1 MRRKERAKR
10 FLALLLAFTMIFT
23 SSSMNVLAATIVG
36 GYKNSNKQT
45 EAGDDTQ
52 AETQAAE
59 TNEDGS
65 EVRQNTVTFATDGH
79 AHIVINGATVDSTAN
94 AKDGKI
100 VFDVVVENG
109 YAVESVLV
117 DKSIPA
123 RTQGDGSYIIEGI
136 QTNETTVDVTTAAVE
151 TEAQETTVE
160 SESEIETETETESE
174 SETEIETET
183 NLEKP
188 AQKLTVTAADGARI
202 IVNAPEGA
210 LPEGSSVRAEVIES
224 KAIETVLE
232 NTVESSGKELSSY
245 KAYDITIIGPDGMAI
260 QPDERVKVSI
270 RNANVDGEEN
280 AVYHVDGASAD
291 KIADIANG
299 NHASFEAEH
308 FSIYVITGENTPA
321 IATYEFYADGVK
333 INSQSIK
340 NDEMLIEPAAPE
352 FEGKYFSGWFE
363 EGSTTALSF
372 HSPVTVTTT
381 RTIRVTAKYNPA
393 LYVFFTNEAG
403 VVIRTK
409 NGTAGTD
416 ISTSD
421 VIFPVSATQ
430 GITGWYT
437 DTALTNKVDTVRL
450 EDKDVILYPK
460 VEEGYHITYMGEG
473 GSYTAPV
480 FVLPTDNTV
489 APKAPTRPGYLFKY
503 WSTTQNGPKY
513 QFGTKITS
521 DITLHAVWEAKD
533 TTYLVMYWQENANYN
548 NAYLDESKRDKEQ
561 YSYAASETKKGKT
574 GEQTKV
580 SGWKETVPAGFTL
593 KTIEQQ
599 TIAGDGSTVVNVY
612 LDRKTYTVKFM
623 KREGYNWKEDEALR
637 ITAKYGADVSSK
649 WPGKVWSVTKK
660 GGPYQSNL
668 MIMERD
674 MMFYYAGNGN
684 DEKADYY
691 IQTLPGE
698 SGITVSGITY
708 KLDHTDVA
716 AGNGYIVTD
725 EDRYAMN
732 GFTINIKDSTK
743 NGKPYKNAKFY
754 YTRNKYLIAFINGGH
769 TVETLEKYYEELLTG
784 VTCSQKLTP
793 PAGKESYQFAGWY
806 DNPEGEGREYS
817 FDGRMMPANGITVYA
832 KWVAPTFNITVHH
845 TLDAS
850 DAPTIITKKLGE
862 KISEDDLQV
871 TVPDGYSFRGWYLY
885 ENGQRT
891 QAYNT
896 NTEIHGNITLVP
908 YWTSNAAFR
917 VTYSAGEGTGEV
929 TDTLSYAED
938 AQAELKSAGDLTA
951 PAGKPHFQGW
961 KSSVNNAIYYPGDTC
976 VIKGDVTF
984 TAQWGEEKKA
994 TLTYRPG
1001 NGDGTET
1008 SYTVDNNA
1016 EITAKSVEEL
1026 GFSKAGYTF
1035 IGWNY
1040 TNAEGKAAVAKAG
1053 DKLHVDVNTPGN
1065 LITAQWAKLNADGG
1079 IWPYDGK
1086 QHTVSNVSV
1095 DGIEGYSI
1103 SYKVDGT
1110 EYNDAK
1116 DVSITNAGT
1125 KKVTVIARKAGYAEL
1140 TKEVTLQITPLEVT
1154 VTVVGKHD
1162 TREYNGTVQSVNG
1175 YLISTTNG
1183 LYHIDKNVNGPTQAA
1198 AVASRKDVGTTYME
1212 LSSEKFTNINP
1223 NFDVTFDVTD
1233 GYIIIT
1239 EKKIS
1244 DESMKVTDPSDL
1256 PYNGKE
1262 QKWIPTVEDT
1272 VTNANLQET
1281 VDYTVSYDKSD
1292 FTNVTGKITVTI
1304 TGTGNYTGTVTK
1316 TYQITPAP
1324 IKITTES
1331 GSKVY
1336 DGTPLTAP
1344 GKIDGLVD
1352 GEEVSFTVTGSQTN
1366 VGSSL
1371 NSYTLKWDKTAKE
1384 SNYRKEADAL
1394 GTLTVTAQSIV
1405 PDPDNPE
1412 SYKGVVINDPVD
1424 VPYDGQEHKWSPT
1437 VTDKENNPLT
1447 VGTDYTVSYDKE
1459 DFTNVTGKITVTI
1472 TGIGNYTG
1480 TVTKTYQIIPASIK
1494 ITTESDSKVYDGTPL
1509 TAPGK
1514 IYGLV
1519 DGEEVSFTVTG
1530 SQTNVGSSLNSYT
1543 LKWDKTAKESNYRK
1557 EADALGTLTV
1567 TAQSIVPD
1575 PDNPESY
1582 KGVVINDPVDVPYDG
1597 QEHKWSPTVTDKE
1610 NNPLTVGTD
1619 YTVSYDKEDFT
1630 NVTGKI
1636 TVTITGTG
1644 NYTGEVTR
1652 TYQITPK
1659 NVTVTTDSDSKAYDG
1674 KPLTAG
1680 GKVEG
1685 IVEGE
1690 TYGFTITGS
1699 QTLVGS
1705 SDNTYELTWAEEA
1718 VAVTDHDESVPYTAK
1733 KSNYTVTDNIGIL
1746 TVTDGTPEIPLNPDL
1761 VVRKEDDKDEGYQYK
1776 LGEVVTFKIS
1786 VTNIYA
1792 TEQTVQITELEGVKI
1807 NDGTNIY
1814 EQTGVQPGQTIE
1826 VTATYTITEADIAA
1840 GFFKNIV
1847 KVKFSGGKEFE
1858 NEKTVTTEEA
1868 KRSYTLIK
1876 MADESTHESGMFK
1889 VGETIHYTITVTN
1902 TGNQTLKNLQ
1912 ITDTLKAAGTIS
1924 NIKADGVTYTQNGG
1938 TTIFTVEEVP
1948 AKAYNEEKATPV
1960 VIEYDYLVQEADKGN
1975 TISNAAVGKD
1985 SEDPEKPGEGDETN
1999 TQIEN
2004 PKLTVTKTVEAIT
2017 GSDGKEKDVNGKASL
2032 NDVITYKVTVKNTGN
2047 VTLKNAKISDSLEG
2061 IVLAD
2066 NQKLEI
2072 GDLAVGEEKSVV
2084 YTYKVKEK
2092 DLGSSVVNK
2101 ATATA
2106 DVPEDPEETPKPKD
2120 DDEKEVPTDE
2130 KNAAL
2135 RVTKTVTSKGS
2146 TITVDGKDVNGY
2158 RAGDIIEFNILVEN
2172 TGNLTLTNV
2181 VVNDVPTLTTGS
2193 PKGNIEIEP
2202 SKDRTYIVDGSKAT
2216 IAVLEPD
2223 TEVAIRATY
2232 QVMPGDG
2239 TAQGNGLS
2247 NAAFVTG
2254 TSPDENNPQPTDSSK
2269 TEPIPIEPEPDDGKA
2284 SLEGSITVTKRITT
2298 SDGETPEDGVDAMI
2312 KVGLYD
2318 NASFSGQPIKT
2329 NTITISRGT
2338 SGNTVFDELDSTA
2351 GTVYYVAELDENGKP
2366 IIGDGAHL
2374 TGYGAPVYSANCKAG
2389 INPTTTKDTA
2399 ASITN
2404 PLEAEEIED
2413 DEKTSD
2419 TSKSTTS
2426 GSNKTTTS
2434 TKAAKTGDNT
2444 NMMIYWMLL
2453 GIAVLAGGVAVIYRK
2468 RKER

>member
-1 MRRKERAKR
+1 MTDKE
-10 FLALLLAFTMIFT
+10 
-23 SSSMNVLAATIVG
+23 N
-36 GYKNSNKQT
+36 N
-45 EAGDDTQ
+45 
-52 AETQAAE
+52 
-59 TNEDGS
+59 
-65 EVRQNTVTFATDGH
+65 
-79 AHIVINGATVDSTAN
+79 
-94 AKDGKI
+94 
-100 VFDVVVENG
+100 
-109 YAVESVLV
+109 
-117 DKSIPA
+117 P
-123 RTQGDGSYIIEGI
+123 
-136 QTNETTVDVTTAAVE
+136 
-151 TEAQETTVE
+151 
-160 SESEIETETETESE
+160 
-174 SETEIETET
+174 
-183 NLEKP
+183 
-188 AQKLTVTAADGARI
+188 LTV
-202 IVNAPEGA
+202 
-210 LPEGSSVRAEVIES
+210 
-224 KAIETVLE
+224 
-232 NTVESSGKELSSY
+232 
-245 KAYDITIIGPDGMAI
+245 
-260 QPDERVKVSI
+260 
-270 RNANVDGEEN
+270 
-280 AVYHVDGASAD
+280 
-291 KIADIANG
+291 
-299 NHASFEAEH
+299 
-308 FSIYVITGENTPA
+308 
-321 IATYEFYADGVK
+321 
-333 INSQSIK
+333 
-340 NDEMLIEPAAPE
+340 
-352 FEGKYFSGWFE
+352 
-363 EGSTTALSF
+363 
-372 HSPVTVTTT
+372 
-381 RTIRVTAKYNPA
+381 
-393 LYVFFTNEAG
+393 
-403 VVIRTK
+403 
-409 NGTAGTD
+409 GT
-416 ISTSD
+416 
-421 VIFPVSATQ
+421 
-430 GITGWYT
+430 
-437 DTALTNKVDTVRL
+437 
-450 EDKDVILYPK
+450 
-460 VEEGYHITYMGEG
+460 
-473 GSYTAPV
+473 
-480 FVLPTDNTV
+480 
-489 APKAPTRPGYLFKY
+489 
-503 WSTTQNGPKY
+503 
-513 QFGTKITS
+513 
-521 DITLHAVWEAKD
+521 
-533 TTYLVMYWQENANYN
+533 
-548 NAYLDESKRDKEQ
+548 
-561 YSYAASETKKGKT
+561 
-574 GEQTKV
+574 
-580 SGWKETVPAGFTL
+580 
-593 KTIEQQ
+593 
-599 TIAGDGSTVVNVY
+599 
-612 LDRKTYTVKFM
+612 
-623 KREGYNWKEDEALR
+623 
-637 ITAKYGADVSSK
+637 
-649 WPGKVWSVTKK
+649 
-660 GGPYQSNL
+660 
-668 MIMERD
+668 
-674 MMFYYAGNGN
+674 
-684 DEKADYY
+684 
-691 IQTLPGE
+691 
-698 SGITVSGITY
+698 
-708 KLDHTDVA
+708 
-716 AGNGYIVTD
+716 
-725 EDRYAMN
+725 
-732 GFTINIKDSTK
+732 
-743 NGKPYKNAKFY
+743 
-754 YTRNKYLIAFINGGH
+754 
-769 TVETLEKYYEELLTG
+769 
-784 VTCSQKLTP
+784 
-793 PAGKESYQFAGWY
+793 
-806 DNPEGEGREYS
+806 
-817 FDGRMMPANGITVYA
+817 
-832 KWVAPTFNITVHH
+832 
-845 TLDAS
+845 
-850 DAPTIITKKLGE
+850 
-862 KISEDDLQV
+862 
-871 TVPDGYSFRGWYLY
+871 
-885 ENGQRT
+885 
-891 QAYNT
+891 
-896 NTEIHGNITLVP
+896 
-908 YWTSNAAFR
+908 
-917 VTYSAGEGTGEV
+917 
-929 TDTLSYAED
+929 
-938 AQAELKSAGDLTA
+938 
-951 PAGKPHFQGW
+951 
-961 KSSVNNAIYYPGDTC
+961 
-976 VIKGDVTF
+976 
-984 TAQWGEEKKA
+984 
-994 TLTYRPG
+994 
-1001 NGDGTET
+1001 
-1008 SYTVDNNA
+1008 
-1016 EITAKSVEEL
+1016 
-1026 GFSKAGYTF
+1026 
-1035 IGWNY
+1035 
-1040 TNAEGKAAVAKAG
+1040 
-1053 DKLHVDVNTPGN
+1053 
-1065 LITAQWAKLNADGG
+1065 
-1079 IWPYDGK
+1079 
-1086 QHTVSNVSV
+1086 
-1095 DGIEGYSI
+1095 
-1103 SYKVDGT
+1103 
-1110 EYNDAK
+1110 
-1116 DVSITNAGT
+1116 
-1125 KKVTVIARKAGYAEL
+1125 
-1140 TKEVTLQITPLEVT
+1140 
-1154 VTVVGKHD
+1154 
-1162 TREYNGTVQSVNG
+1162 
-1175 YLISTTNG
+1175 
-1183 LYHIDKNVNGPTQAA
+1183 
-1198 AVASRKDVGTTYME
+1198 
-1212 LSSEKFTNINP
+1212 
-1223 NFDVTFDVTD
+1223 
-1233 GYIIIT
+1233 
-1239 EKKIS
+1239 
-1244 DESMKVTDPSDL
+1244 
-1256 PYNGKE
+1256 
-1262 QKWIPTVEDT
+1262 
-1272 VTNANLQET
+1272 
-1281 VDYTVSYDKSD
+1281 DYTVSYDKED

-1304 TGTGNYTGTVTK
+1304 TGIGNYTGTVTKTYQIIPASIKITTESGNKVYDGTPLTAPGKIDGLVDGEEVSFTVTGSQTNVGSSPNTYTMVWDKNAKESNYRKEADDLGTLTVTAQSIVPDPDNPESYKGVVINDPTNVPYDGQEHKWSPTVKDEDAQNLHEGTDYTVSYNEPEAGITEFRDVQTITVTITGIGNYTGTVTK

-1344 GKIDGLVD
+1344 GKINGLVDGEEVSFTVTGSQTEVGSSPNSYTLKWDKTAKESNYTITEKRIGTLTVSESEDEIIVTTTGGTFTYDGKEHTATVRVSELPKGYRLIKAESTAKAKDVTEEAGITATADQLVIQNASGKDVTSELKITYKNDTIKIVPATVKVITESAGKVYDGTPLTAPGKIDGLVD

-1366 VGSSL
+1366 VGSSP
-1371 NSYTLKWDKTAKE
+1371 NTYTMVWDKNAKE
-1384 SNYRKEADAL
+1384 SNYRKEADDL

-1459 DFTNVTGKITVTI
+1459 DFTNVTGEITVTI
-1472 TGIGNYTG
+1472 
-1480 TVTKTYQIIPASIK
+1480 A
-1494 ITTESDSKVYDGTPL
+1494 
-1509 TAPGK
+1509 
-1514 IYGLV
+1514 
-1519 DGEEVSFTVTG
+1519 
-1530 SQTNVGSSLNSYT
+1530 
-1543 LKWDKTAKESNYRK
+1543 
-1557 EADALGTLTV
+1557 
-1567 TAQSIVPD
+1567 
-1575 PDNPESY
+1575 
-1582 KGVVINDPVDVPYDG
+1582 
-1597 QEHKWSPTVTDKE
+1597 
-1610 NNPLTVGTD
+1610 
-1619 YTVSYDKEDFT
+1619 
-1630 NVTGKI
+1630 
-1636 TVTITGTG
+1636 GTG

-1652 TYQITPK
+1652 TYRITPK

-1674 KPLTAG
+1674 TPLTAG

-1807 NDGTNIY
+1807 NGGTNIY

-1840 GFFKNIV
+1840 GFFKNVV

-1876 MADESTHESGMFK
+1876 MADESAHESGMFK

-1924 NIKADGVTYTQNGG
+1924 NIKPDGVTYTQNGG

-2135 RVTKTVTSKGS
+2135 RVTKTITSKGS

-2181 VVNDVPTLTTGS
+2181 VVSDVPTLTTGS
-2193 PKGNIEIEP
+2193 PKGSIEIEP

-2223 TEVAIRATY
+2223 TEVTIRATY